1 MRGNPALL
9 TDAVSAFRA
18 GRKRLGRYPM
28 TMPSEHQGHGLA
40 NNMAAQM
47 ALLAVAVAVLLV
59 IAWYYVW

>member
-1 MRGNPALL
+1 MRGNAALR
-9 TDAVSAFRA
+9 DAVSAFRA

-28 TMPSEHQGHGLA
+28 TMHSEHHGHGLA

-47 ALLAVAVAVLLV
+47 ALLAIAVAVLLV